1 MFNPANLL
9 AAPLATVP
17 PGVPGWLQISGDMSI
32 ALASIAVPAV
42 MAWLALRREHA
53 RLPLAVWLLLCLSPV
68 CASVY
73 LLEVAN
79 FRWNFCS
86 TETIAMTKLGVSIAV
101 FVTFGMLMVL
111 FPQILAWPRLTQ
123 LTAELQREI
132 VERTKTESQLTESLR
147 QLAEAQSGLE
157 LQAIRLEMQNQQLQ
171 EANEL
176 ADAANRAK
184 SDFLANMSHEIR
196 TPMTAILGYVE
207 VLRDEN
213 RDRPATLDALATIY
227 RNGSHLLQII
237 NDILDLSKIE
247 SGKLTVETISCSPL
261 DVVGEVVSLM
271 RPRAVEKGISFEFL
285 TRGPIPAV
293 IQSDPTRLR
302 QILLNLV
309 SNAIK
314 FTRQGEVRLAARLL
328 NEGPSRIEFEISDT
342 GMGMTPSEMQR
353 LFNPFTQ
360 ADSSITRHYGGT
372 GLGLTIS
379 QRLARILGG
388 AIHVESQP
396 DRGSCFRVTV
406 ATGPLE
412 GVALLKKPD
421 LAMAGSEPVASLP
434 PAQLTCRV
442 LLAEDGPDNQRLI
455 AHLLRKAGAR
465 VEVVENGQLAVD
477 QAIAAAAQ
485 NAPFD
490 LILMDM
496 QMPVLD
502 GYSATRQLRMR
513 GYTHPIV
520 ALTAHAMQG
529 DREKC
534 LAAGCDAFATKPIDR
549 RALID
554 VVARYA
560 ATSEVSSDVTDS
572 IPAATN

>member
-132 VERTKTESQLTESLR
+132 VERTKTESQLTESLC

-207 VLRDEN
+207 VLRDDN
-213 RDRPATLDALATIY
+213 RDRPATLDSLATIY

-271 RPRAVEKGISFEFL
+271 RPRAVEKGISFEFH

-412 GVALLKKPD
+412 GVALLQKPD
-421 LAMAGSEPVASLP
+421 LAMAGNEPPASLP
-434 PAQLTCRV
+434 PTQLSCRV

-560 ATSEVSSDVTDS
+560 ATSEVSSEVTDS

>member
-1 MFNPANLL
+1 MGAFHHICSC
-9 AAPLATVP
+9 PLATV
-17 PGVPGWLQISGDMSI
+17 GESLPGWLQISGDVSI

-42 MAWLALRREHA
+42 MAWLALRREQA
-53 RLPLAVWLLLCLSPV
+53 RLPLAVWLLLCLSPI

-79 FRWNFCS
+79 FRWEFFS
-86 TETIAMTKLGVSIAV
+86 SEAIAMIKLGVAV
-101 FVTFGMLMVL
+101 AVWITFGMLMIL
-111 FPQILAWPRLTQ
+111 FPQVLAWPRLTQ
-123 LTAELQREI
+123 LTADLQTEI
-132 VERTKTESQLTESLR
+132 VERTRTENQLKESLC

-157 LQAIRLEMQNQQLQ
+157 MQAIRLELQNQQLQ

-213 RDRPATLDALATIY
+213 RDRPATLDALATIH
-227 RNGSHLLQII
+227 RNGWHLLQII

-247 SGKLTVETISCSPL
+247 SGKLTVETIPCAPL

-271 RPRAVEKGISFEFL
+271 RPRAVEKGIQFSFSAD
-285 TRGPIPAV
+285 GPLPAL
-293 IQSDPTRLR
+293 IHSDPTRLR

-314 FTRQGEVRLAARLL
+314 FTRQGEVRLTARLL
-328 NEGPSRIEFEISDT
+328 PEGPSRVEFEISDT
-342 GMGMTPSEMQR
+342 GKGMTPTEMQR

-360 ADSSITRHYGGT
+360 ADSSITRNFGGT
-372 GLGLTIS
+372 GLGLAIS

-388 AIHVESQP
+388 AIQVESQP
-396 DRGSCFRVTV
+396 DLGSCFRVTI
-406 ATGPLE
+406 ATGPIE
-412 GVALLKKPD
+412 GIPLRVQAD
-421 LAMAGSEPVASLP
+421 LATTETAPQAVA
-434 PAQLTCRV
+434 PAARLACRV

-455 AHLLRKAGAR
+455 AHLLTKAGAE

-477 QAIAAAAQ
+477 QALTAAAQ
-485 NAPFD
+485 GRPFD

-502 GYSATRQLRMR
+502 GYSATRQLRTR
-513 GYTHPIV
+513 GYTRPIV

-534 LAAGCDAFATKPIDR
+534 LAAGCDGFATKPIDR
-549 RALID
+549 RMLIE

-560 ATSEVSSDVTDS
+560 EPNAAQQLL
-572 IPAATN
+572 PAAAPVLAL